1 MMIRKRFRSVAS
13 KERERDG
20 KTMLNWVRK
29 SSPTTVHYG
38 TNGKLSRKKR
48 RTMHLYKKRKERLQ
62 L

>member
-38 TNGKLSRKKR
+38 TNGTMKK
-48 RTMHLYKKRKERLQ
+48 KEENYAPL
-62 L
+62 